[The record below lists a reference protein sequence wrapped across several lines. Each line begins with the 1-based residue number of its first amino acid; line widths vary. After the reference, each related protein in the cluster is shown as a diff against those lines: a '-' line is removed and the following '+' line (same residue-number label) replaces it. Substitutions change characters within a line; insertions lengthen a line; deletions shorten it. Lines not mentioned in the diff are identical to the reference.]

1 MKIESILK
9 NIEKQNKLRR
19 ELHLKELALVGSFTY
34 HEKTEYKT
42 FKSFLKD
49 LNDEYI
55 SGFVATVLDATYNL
69 DELYIEIDEHTFY
82 IKEVE

>member
-1 MKIESILK
+1 MNIESIFK
-9 NIEKQNKLRR
+9 NIERQNKLRK
-19 ELHLKELALVGSFTY
+19 ELHIKELAIVGKFSH
-34 HEKTEYKT
+34 HEKKEYKT

-55 SGFVATVLDATYNL
+55 SSFVVTVLDATYNL
-69 DELYIEIDEHTFY
+69 DELYIDIDEHTFY